1 MRYRPIHAA
10 LRKRVPF
17 TLWGPSRTRRILAAV
32 AASAVALTPAMLN
45 ASPAYAV
52 VNPSSVEDL
61 TITNAGN
68 WEGGKITFTLTY
80 TGTGAGDFDFSTAD
94 LPVGAGH
101 AVGDVA
107 IVATDGTD
115 DYVSA
120 PSRSTYTFPG
130 TLAGGNNT
138 VTVTVTTGD
147 DDDTGDETFNLVATD
162 TDSNTTTGT
171 GTIWALPSSLPTF
184 TLVAPSSVPESQSSV
199 TVTAIL
205 STPQDHDVTIPVETV
220 DGTAPTALS
229 SGGVNRD
236 YTALAS
242 NAAIVIPAGQVNSSI
257 AVSLWDDNVYE
268 PATQNFKVAS
278 TGTALGAGGS
288 ASTADIGIVD
298 NDSMPTV
305 SIGDAASVVEGGAGS
320 HPKLYFPVTVS
331 SLSDTPVTVHVS
343 TANGTST
350 TTSHGA
356 TGAAGAAADYTI
368 LSDAAVNNAVTIPA
382 LNRTVNAVVD
392 TTGDTAVEGTET
404 LTLTLSIPSS
414 TTNATLGTPATATG
428 TITDDDSGPAVT
440 YVAPDATLNGSTF
453 VTGDL
458 ISTFIEG
465 DTTERST
472 YINLSIANSAN
483 RQVPLQLNY
492 SFADV
497 TAKNGVDYRGTSGSF
512 SIPVGVGLTAVQI
525 PVTIIGDRIYDPA
538 ETFNVV
544 LASPDGTIAPGS
556 LGATPFTI
564 DDTGDVQPTW
574 TTADIS
580 VAEGNSG
587 TTMARVP
594 IKLSGPT
601 NVDVTFTA
609 VIAGVSA
616 VDGGI
621 SSGTTV
627 GDNDYDLPTVQSATV
642 AAGSTTGYLDIPV
655 NGDAIYEHDESFTV
669 TFTQV
674 GAVVSN
680 TTVDLLQASRVV
692 ISNDDAA
699 PTVSLNQ
706 LAATEGSTVRVTGTT
721 TGLSQ
726 YPYTLSFAVAPTGTS
741 PATATTDYQVQT
753 DPILTATVARGTQGA
768 LVMGTLPS
776 TVTTIADVYLVP
788 DDIDEAT
795 ETFKV
800 TATETTAVLT
810 GIVTTT
816 GTYRI
821 NDDPADL
828 PPTAS
833 ISDESIKENEG
844 SVNLTVSLAFTG
856 ETTSSTQP
864 FTVPYSTVN
873 GTAVAGED
881 YTAKTGTLTIP
892 AGTMSGTINV
902 LVTNDNRAEP
912 DQNFRVN
919 LGSPGPAGASIAKGV
934 GEVTIHDDG
943 DGPAS
948 GAVTLK
954 ANKSIVYGVGTVTLS
969 GKAAA
974 DASVQLWAKP
984 VGNASLVKY
993 GKAVM
998 ADSDGDFSFNAT
1010 LTKTGIVFAATSGG
1024 ESSDEVTV
1032 WLRALPTLTGGSTAK
1047 GSASLTVTGNPKLNG
1062 QTVTIQRAN
1071 ANGTWSTVGGGKLN
1085 SSGMWSGTV
1094 KNLKSGSYVTF
1105 RAWAAGNGDVGL
1117 LSGTSATKRIG
1128 IR

>member
-1 MRYRPIHAA
+1 
-10 LRKRVPF
+10 
-17 TLWGPSRTRRILAAV
+17 
-32 AASAVALTPAMLN
+32 
-45 ASPAYAV
+45 
-52 VNPSSVEDL
+52 
-61 TITNAGN
+61 
-68 WEGGKITFTLTY
+68 
-80 TGTGAGDFDFSTAD
+80 
-94 LPVGAGH
+94 
-101 AVGDVA
+101 
-107 IVATDGTD
+107 
-115 DYVSA
+115 
-120 PSRSTYTFPG
+120 
-130 TLAGGNNT
+130 
-138 VTVTVTTGD
+138 
-147 DDDTGDETFNLVATD
+147 
-162 TDSNTTTGT
+162 
-171 GTIWALPSSLPTF
+171 
-184 TLVAPSSVPESQSSV
+184 
-199 TVTAIL
+199 
-205 STPQDHDVTIPVETV
+205 
-220 DGTAPTALS
+220 
-229 SGGVNRD
+229 
-236 YTALAS
+236 
-242 NAAIVIPAGQVNSSI
+242 
-257 AVSLWDDNVYE
+257 
-268 PATQNFKVAS
+268 
-278 TGTALGAGGS
+278 
-288 ASTADIGIVD
+288 
-298 NDSMPTV
+298 
-305 SIGDAASVVEGGAGS
+305 
-320 HPKLYFPVTVS
+320 
-331 SLSDTPVTVHVS
+331 
-343 TANGTST
+343 
-350 TTSHGA
+350 
-356 TGAAGAAADYTI
+356 
-368 LSDAAVNNAVTIPA
+368 
-382 LNRTVNAVVD
+382 
-392 TTGDTAVEGTET
+392 
-404 LTLTLSIPSS
+404 
-414 TTNATLGTPATATG
+414 
-428 TITDDDSGPAVT
+428 
-440 YVAPDATLNGSTF
+440 
-453 VTGDL
+453 
-458 ISTFIEG
+458 
-465 DTTERST
+465 
-472 YINLSIANSAN
+472 
-483 RQVPLQLNY
+483 
-492 SFADV
+492 
-497 TAKNGVDYRGTSGSF
+497 
-512 SIPVGVGLTAVQI
+512 
-525 PVTIIGDRIYDPA
+525 
-538 ETFNVV
+538 
-544 LASPDGTIAPGS
+544 
-556 LGATPFTI
+556 
-564 DDTGDVQPTW
+564 
-574 TTADIS
+574 
-580 VAEGNSG
+580 
-587 TTMARVP
+587 
-594 IKLSGPT
+594 
-601 NVDVTFTA
+601 
-609 VIAGVSA
+609 
-616 VDGGI
+616 
-621 SSGTTV
+621 
-627 GDNDYDLPTVQSATV
+627 
-642 AAGSTTGYLDIPV
+642 
-655 NGDAIYEHDESFTV
+655 
-669 TFTQV
+669 
-674 GAVVSN
+674 
-680 TTVDLLQASRVV
+680 
-692 ISNDDAA
+692 
-699 PTVSLNQ
+699 
-706 LAATEGSTVRVTGTT
+706 
-721 TGLSQ
+721 
-726 YPYTLSFAVAPTGTS
+726 
-741 PATATTDYQVQT
+741 
-753 DPILTATVARGTQGA
+753 
-768 LVMGTLPS
+768 MGTLPS

>member
-1 MRYRPIHAA
+1 MPKSLRTA
-10 LRKRVPF
+10 L
-17 TLWGPSRTRRILAAV
+17 SIAV
-32 AASAVALTPAMLN
+32 AATFGLGSAVMV
-45 ASPAYAV
+45 ASPAHA
-52 VNPSSVEDL
+52 VNPSSVADL
-61 TITNAGN
+61 TIADAGN

-80 TGTGAGDFDFSTAD
+80 TGTSPGDFTFSTGGGTAT
-94 LPVGAGH
+94 GAAALDPLAGNK
-101 AVGDVA
+101 
-107 IVATDGTD
+107 
-115 DYVSA
+115 DYVST
-120 PSRSTYTFPG
+120 PSRVAYTFPANA
-130 TLAGGNNT
+130 AGASNT
-138 VTVTVTTGD
+138 VTVTVTTGAD
-147 DDDTGDETFNLVATD
+147 IDTADETFDLIATD
-162 TDSNTTTGT
+162 TTTDTTTGT
-171 GTIWALPSSLPTF
+171 GTIWALADVAYPEFS
-184 TLVAPSSVPESQSSV
+184 LVAPSTVPESQPTV
-199 TVTAIL
+199 TVSAIL
-205 STPQDHDVTIPVETV
+205 DTAQAHDVTIPVQTV
-220 DGTAPTALS
+220 DGSAPTALS
-229 SGGVNRD
+229 TGGVNRD
-236 YTALAS
+236 YTALPT
-242 NAAIVIPAGQVNSSI
+242 NATIVIPAGQLNGSI

-268 PATQNFKVAS
+268 PVTQNLKVAS
-278 TGTALGAGGS
+278 TGTVLGAAGT
-288 ASTADIGIVD
+288 ATTADIGIVD
-298 NDSMPTV
+298 NDSKPTV
-305 SIGDAASVVEGGAGS
+305 SIGDAAAVVEGSAVS
-320 HPKLYFPVTVS
+320 HPKLYFPITVS
-331 SLSDTPVTVHVS
+331 SLSDVDITVQVT
-343 TANGTST
+343 TADGTDT
-350 TTSHGA
+350 TTSHAA
-356 TGAAGAAADYTI
+356 TGGADYTVR
-368 LSDAAVNNAVTIPA
+368 SDEAVIIPA
-382 LNRTVNAVVD
+382 LNRTVNAVVE
-392 TTGDTAVEGTET
+392 TTGDSAVEGTET
-404 LTLTLSIPSS
+404 MTLTFTIPD
-414 TTNATLGTPATATG
+414 TTNATLGTPVTATG
-428 TITDDDSGPAVT
+428 TITDDD
-440 YVAPDATLNGSTF
+440 VAPTVTL
-453 VTGDL
+453 VTGGAAGHTHEYD
-458 ISTFIEG
+458 EG
-465 DTTERST
+465 DTGEVAKYLTLAGDAT
-472 YINLSIANSAN
+472 GA
-483 RQVPLQLNY
+483 QVPLQIDY
-492 SFADV
+492 SFVDV
-497 TAKNGVDYRGTSGSF
+497 TTTNGVDYRGTSGSF
-512 SIPVGVGLTAVQI
+512 SIPVGTTTFSRQI
-525 PVTIIGDRIYDPA
+525 PVTIIGDRIYDPL

-544 LASPDGTIAPGS
+544 FTSPNGTIA
-556 LGATPFTI
+556 TTTI
-564 DDTGDVQPTW
+564 PITIVDTGDSKPTW
-574 TTADIS
+574 TTGDVS

-594 IKLSGPT
+594 IRLTGPT
-601 NVDVTFTA
+601 NVDVTFTTDFTTGSPSA
-609 VIAGVSA
+609 TEGGV
-616 VDGGI
+616 

-627 GDNDYDLPTVQSATV
+627 GENDFDYPTVRTATIP
-642 AAGSTTGYLDIPV
+642 AGSTTGYLDIPI
-655 NGDAIYEHDESFTV
+655 NGDVVYEHDESFTV
-669 TFTQV
+669 VLATANANIDST
-674 GAVVSN
+674 VSA
-680 TTVDLLQASRVV
+680 DRLYQSRVT
-692 ISNDDAA
+692 ITNDDAA
-699 PTVSLNQ
+699 PTVSFNQ
-706 LAATEGSTVRVTGTT
+706 LASTEGSTIKVTATT

-726 YPYTLSFAVAPTGTS
+726 YQYTLGFAVAPVGTN
-741 PATATTDYQVQT
+741 PATVGTDYQVQT
-753 DPILTATVARGTQGA
+753 DPLLTATVARGTQGA
-768 LVMGTLPS
+768 LFMGALGS

-800 TATETTAVLT
+800 TATETTAVPA

-821 NDDPADL
+821 TDDPADL

-864 FTVPYSTVN
+864 FTVSYSTVN

-948 GAVTLK
+948 TAVTLK

-1010 LTKTGIVFAATSGG
+1010 LTKTGIVFAATSGD

-1047 GSASLTVTGNPKLNG
+1047 GSATLTVTGNPKLNG